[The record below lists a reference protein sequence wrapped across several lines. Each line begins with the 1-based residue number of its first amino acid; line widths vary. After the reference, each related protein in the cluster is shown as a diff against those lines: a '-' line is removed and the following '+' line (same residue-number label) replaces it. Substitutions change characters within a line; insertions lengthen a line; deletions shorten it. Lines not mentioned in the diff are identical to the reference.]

1 MNKIDKVKLECLKN
15 SLTEKDYNDLKNFM
29 ERIEKIGKDRE

>member
-1 MNKIDKVKLECLKN
+1 MNKIDKSKLEYLKG

-29 ERIEKIGKDRE
+29 ERMTKNDKE

>member
-1 MNKIDKVKLECLKN
+1 MSKLNENVLKLMKN

-29 ERIEKIGKDRE
+29 ERIEKIGKDKE